1 MLGNNGFFFKSHF
14 GESNLMAGTYS
25 YRSESDNVLDN
36 YEDIVEFL
44 SHIDGNDISVNQ
56 GDAGNLPYPDESV
69 DVAVMDPPY
78 GDNVT
83 YAELAD
89 ALYVWLREYLD
100 DTFPEHFS
108 QKDTNKEDEAV
119 ENPEFVTVDGN
130 ESVDKVARQR
140 YENKMSEIFSEMYRL
155 LDAGGV
161 LTVYFTDK
169 ETKAWDSLTMGLINA
184 GFSVSATH
192 TITSE
197 MPHRVGMQGNASA
210 DSTLL
215 LTCRKPKQGEEH
227 SDRAPTLW
235 SDIRSQTRKAA
246 REKAAEILN
255 SEINLTKTDTI
266 ISAFGP
272 TLQVFTENYPVVD
285 RHDEPVRP
293 KRALEEARNAV
304 VEVLVNREL
313 DDSLEDVDDLSTW
326 YVLSW
331 LVYGRDTIPYDDAR
345 QLGLG
350 VGVDVDAVK
359 SETKIWGKSG
369 DKLVL
374 KGQSYRVR
382 DFTALEA
389 GEKRRTRAYPVDPR
403 DESFAHSIDAL
414 HAALNVLNTK
424 GSDFTWNW
432 LNERSLQ
439 DEPQFRR
446 TVKSLLQV
454 LPESHED
461 YELLI
466 NLVSGDTGDLL
477 DIDANE
483 FTRQT
488 NEESSRTTL
497 NDF

>member
-1 MLGNNGFFFKSHF
+1 
-14 GESNLMAGTYS
+14 
-25 YRSESDNVLDN
+25 LD
-36 YEDIVEFL
+36 
-44 SHIDGNDISVNQ
+44 SG
-56 GDAGNLPYPDESV
+56 
-69 DVAVMDPPY
+69 
-78 GDNVT
+78 
-83 YAELAD
+83 
-89 ALYVWLREYLD
+89 
-100 DTFPEHFS
+100 
-108 QKDTNKEDEAV
+108 
-119 ENPEFVTVDGN
+119 
-130 ESVDKVARQR
+130 
-140 YENKMSEIFSEMYRL
+140 
-155 LDAGGV
+155 
-161 LTVYFTDK
+161 
-169 ETKAWDSLTMGLINA
+169 
-184 GFSVSATH
+184 
-192 TITSE
+192 
-197 MPHRVGMQGNASA
+197 
-210 DSTLL
+210 
-215 LTCRKPKQGEEH
+215 
-227 SDRAPTLW
+227 
-235 SDIRSQTRKAA
+235 
-246 REKAAEILN
+246 
-255 SEINLTKTDTI
+255 INLTKTDTI

-285 RHDEPVRP
+285 RHDDPVRP

-313 DDSLEDVDDLSTW
+313 DDSLDDVDNLSTW
-326 YVLSW
+326 YILSW
-331 LVYGRDTIPYDDAR
+331 LVYGRETVPYDDAR

-350 VGVDVDAVK
+350 VGVDVDTIK

-369 DKLVL
+369 EKLVL

-389 GEKRRTRAYPVDPR
+389 GEKRRARAYPVDPR
-403 DESFAHSIDAL
+403 DETFAHSIDAL

-432 LNERSLQ
+432 LNKRSLQ